1 MLKCVTFA
9 YICHDAPNGIN
20 QLTRMFDHSEMTGR
34 AVSTEVTIM
43 NGANVKPVVL
53 ACGNVHNELGV
64 VHGNLSI
71 NRLQSDA
78 VVYSFEPCPFVNGR
92 ISLRR
97 YAIKHTISTST
108 SFHFHWEVFLKVVL
122 HV

>member
-9 YICHDAPNGIN
+9 YICHDAHNGIN
-20 QLTRMFDHSEMTGR
+20 QLTRTVDHSEMTDR

-43 NGANVKPVVL
+43 NGAKVKRVVL
-53 ACGNVHNELGV
+53 KCGIVHNELGV
-64 VHGNLSI
+64 VHGKLSI
-71 NRLQSDA
+71 NRLQSDS
-78 VVYSFEPCPFVNGR
+78 VLYSIEPRPFVNGR

-97 YAIKHTISTST
+97 YEIKHTISTST
-108 SFHFHWEVFLKVVL
+108 SFHCRWEVFLKVVL